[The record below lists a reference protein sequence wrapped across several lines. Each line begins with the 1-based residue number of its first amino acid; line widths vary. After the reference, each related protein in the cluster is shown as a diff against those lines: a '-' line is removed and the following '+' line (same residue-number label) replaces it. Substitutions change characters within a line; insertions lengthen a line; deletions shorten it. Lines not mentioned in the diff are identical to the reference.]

1 MHYVVGVTRALKE
14 LPHLPLDGCVVERH
28 PWLGRLGVV
37 EAVVYTLHIYM
48 MVQPHCTVHRGGGV
62 GEEHN
67 RRVYFQQNLNHI
79 TV

>member
-1 MHYVVGVTRALKE
+1 MCVGATGAPKE

-28 PWLGRLGVV
+28 PWLVRLGGVG
-37 EAVVYTLHIYM
+37 AVVYTLHIYM
-48 MVQPHCTVHRGGGV
+48 MVQPHCTVHRGGV